1 MPETGVA
8 ATAYGTDSE
17 RVCCVACQ
25 TGECGMGGVDS
36 VDAAAVKLVLPL
48 DGIAGVHPADVN
60 RGLCKAVQ
68 CKAVGTGARGVD
80 KQDVID
86 SRWRH

>member
-1 MPETGVA
+1 
-8 ATAYGTDSE
+8 
-17 RVCCVACQ
+17 
-25 TGECGMGGVDS
+25 MGGVGS

-48 DGIAGVHPADVN
+48 DGIAGVHPADVD

-80 KQDVID
+80 KQNVID
-86 SRWRH
+86 SWWGHGTAHIVAAEDESQMVGAG